1 MGNKKFWAIFIPGAV
16 ALIAILAVLS
26 LNTSREKEKRLRVQK
41 ELELSN
47 RMIELA
53 EKEATIS
60 DLLKQKVELE
70 QRLVDKISEMEAA
83 VRNQQS
89 INEAQKRQIDTA
101 VAESGSLKKEI
112 DDKNRKINE
121 LLRRI
126 DALESDKAD
135 LVAALK
141 KLETERPAA
150 EQAVDG
156 GFRPS
161 YASGPAVPQAGTSAV
176 QLGDIVVRK
185 SSGGAA
191 QVQHINPVYGFV
203 VINAGSSDGIKPQ
216 DVINILRDDKL
227 IARAV
232 VQKTRG
238 DIAAALLLPEWT
250 NGEVRPGDTVSRY

>member
-1 MGNKKFWAIFIPGAV
+1 MGNKKFWAFFLPGAV
-16 ALIAILAVLS
+16 ALIAVLVLLS
-26 LNTSREKEKRLRVQK
+26 LNTSREKEKRLRLQK

-101 VAESGSLKKEI
+101 VSESGSLKKEI

-141 KLETERPAA
+141 KLEAEGPAV
-150 EQAVDG
+150 AVADG

-161 YASGPAVPQAGTSAV
+161 YATGPAVPQAGTSAV

-191 QVQHINPVYGFV
+191 QVQHINPVYGFI
-203 VINAGSSDGIKPQ
+203 VINAGTSDGIKTQ

-232 VQKTRG
+232 VQKTRA